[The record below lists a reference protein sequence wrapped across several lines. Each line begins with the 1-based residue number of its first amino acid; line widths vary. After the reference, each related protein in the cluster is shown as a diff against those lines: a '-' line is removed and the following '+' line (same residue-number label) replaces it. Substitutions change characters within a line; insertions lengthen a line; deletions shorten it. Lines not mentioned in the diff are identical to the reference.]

1 MDLAKTL
8 IRTVVRAFYETRHVL
23 VIDALMVHSA
33 LHNDD
38 LALLLGMQQK
48 DLRKLCGKLREDRLL
63 AVHSRQETR
72 EGMQR
77 PITKDYYYIDFHATI
92 DAIKYRVFHLTQ
104 RVKDLYKPSEERK
117 DYFCPRCNAQWTS
130 LEVLDNVGPAG
141 FLCHRCDGVLEE
153 RDDRTAGEIGGH
165 EKQSKLASQLEG
177 LLKMLR
183 DIDSEVIP
191 DNDFETAFS
200 HAVPVQRNEY
210 INPIRPTAP
219 VESGRNPPT
228 AVKGITQVAVAPLEI
243 SLTTSSEK
251 TAAEQAAEAQ
261 RKAEIAAQNA
271 LPVWHTNSTVTGE
284 TTNLGNKERE
294 RQANGGALGALK
306 DEEDEKKEG
315 NVLNDELAAYYAQML
330 QEKEKEAREDREA
343 DESSGDD
350 EDDEFEDVGVMASGL
365 ATPSSST
372 SAAVNGT
379 RPGPANGAL
388 KPHNSESG
396 SSAFGTGISTPAGSG
411 AVADEP
417 GGPADVK
424 RVKLEDNGAVL
435 HETTATPEE
444 RADNISDEDED
455 VDFEDAL

>member
-92 DAIKYRVFHLTQ
+92 DAVKYRVFHLTQ

-130 LEVLDNVGPAG
+130 LEVLDNVGPTG
-141 FLCHRCDGVLEE
+141 FLCHRCDGPLEE
-153 RDDRTAGEIGGH
+153 RDDRAAGEIGGH

-183 DIDSEVIP
+183 DIDSEIIP
-191 DNDFETAFS
+191 NNDFETAFA
-200 HAVPVQRNEY
+200 HAVPVQRDEY

-284 TTNLGNKERE
+284 TTNSGNKERE
-294 RQANGGALGALK
+294 RQANGGALGSLK

-315 NVLNDELAAYYAQML
+315 NVLNDELAAYYAQMQ

-350 EDDEFEDVGVMASGL
+350 EDDEFEDVGVVPSGA
-365 ATPSSST
+365 ATPSSSA
-372 SAAVNGT
+372 SAAISGT
-379 RPGPANGAL
+379 RPGLANGAV

-396 SSAFGTGISTPAGSG
+396 SSVFGTGISTPAGSG

-417 GGPADVK
+417 DGPLEVK

-435 HETTATPEE
+435 LETTATLEE
-444 RADNISDEDED
+444 KADNISDEDED